1 MEQNSERPEEKK
13 TPPKRSERPNEFIRY
28 AGMATQMAVVILLG
42 VWLGRWLDEDR
53 EFPVFTL
60 ICSLVAV
67 AVAIYI
73 VIKDTA
79 R

>member
-1 MEQNSERPEEKK
+1 
-13 TPPKRSERPNEFIRY
+13 
-28 AGMATQMAVVILLG
+28 MATQMAVVILLG
-42 VWLGRWLDEDR
+42 VWLGRWLDENR

-73 VIKDTA
+73 VIKDTS